1 MAQTHGPT
9 RRRFLTISGVGIAG
23 AHLAGCG
30 VGGGSAE
37 ARRVLEAAFSQPIND
52 LDPHGPASVDEA
64 TLLACRLIYDTLV
77 LSDGEEI
84 QPNVAES
91 WEQPDETT
99 WIFHLRDDVR
109 FHDGTPLT
117 ARDVRTSIERVR
129 DAGTA
134 QSALWQSVVDFEEN
148 DDHTL
153 TVITEEPL
161 GTMLT
166 SLTVMYVLPADR
178 MEEEGF
184 FQAPVG
190 SGPFQVES
198 FTPASELSLTPTSEY
213 WGERSSIDG
222 VVLPY
227 VPEISSQ
234 VTSLRTGDLHA
245 MWPVPPDQL
254 PELQGVD
261 GITLET
267 VPSYVYYFAWFNCGR
282 EPFTDPRV
290 RRALRRAVD
299 VDGIVENLFG
309 DGAAVMTAPVPSAV
323 FGHAA
328 QEPYEYDPERA
339 RQELAEA
346 GYPDGFTT
354 SMMWF
359 DATGP
364 LARELAQSLIS
375 DWAEIGVVVEP
386 QSIEKAEWIQRLNDL
401 EWDMEMQVNTVT
413 TGDADFAL
421 GRLYTSE
428 ANRLGYANEELDEIL
443 GEANRSSDQDRREE
457 LYAKACQILWDD
469 AVGLFPAELISTY
482 GLRDDVSGFV
492 PAPSNQP
499 DLRSVALSS

>member
-84 QPNVAES
+84 RPNVAES

-328 QEPYEYDPERA
+328 QGPYEYDPERA

>member
-52 LDPHGPASVDEA
+52 LDQHGPASVDEA

-190 SGPFQVES
+190 SGPFPVAS

-457 LYAKACQILWDD
+457 LYAKACRILWDD